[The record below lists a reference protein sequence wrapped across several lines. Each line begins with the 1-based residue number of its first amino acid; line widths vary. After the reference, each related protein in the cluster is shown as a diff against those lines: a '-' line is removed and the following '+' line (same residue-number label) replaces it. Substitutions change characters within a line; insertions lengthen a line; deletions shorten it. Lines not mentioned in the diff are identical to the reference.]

1 VNVLLVVFIQFLLLP
16 VIYGVF
22 FVALWLHG

>member
-1 VNVLLVVFIQFLLLP
+1 VNVLLVVFIQFLLLS